1 MANKQSDLDLQTLPL
16 TEGLGISEELT
27 EASPARP
34 RLVWIN
40 ATNQTTTP
48 SSQLGSGHS
57 VTRALCHC
65 NPALANLAST
75 SSLLM
80 LQGPIGPLFS
90 RIARWKRNAGHQVKR
105 VVFNAGDEAYGTDAD
120 ILYFRHGL
128 NEWSDHLRTYLLD
141 NKVDGVLLF
150 GQSRAYH
157 EHAIRLCQLMGIPV
171 FVMEEGYVRP
181 GFLTLEMTGVNAL
194 SSTLQT
200 CVLSPESASRE
211 MPPASV
217 RWHRCKLTFHAIAY
231 YLRMKTGAWRYPRYV
246 HHRHD
251 ALWRYAAY
259 WVIAAAIYPFT
270 RLQDKKTLHRLDID
284 KPYFFVPMQI
294 DSDAQIVFHSR
305 YKNVAEFID
314 QVLKSFAEHAPA
326 DAQLV
331 IKQHPLARGRL
342 GERHR
347 ILQKAAD
354 LGIADRVIFVHF
366 CRIYQLLDRVAGVV
380 TVNST
385 VGVQAIAHG
394 APLKIMGEAI
404 YDHPDVADPQPLDS
418 FWAHPRKPD
427 PELANAFH
435 RQLKLLTQVP
445 AALYDAASVPL
456 RWSEL
461 LSPRRR
467 RDA

>member
-1 MANKQSDLDLQTLPL
+1 LDEAANIGSTN
-16 TEGLGISEELT
+16 
-27 EASPARP
+27 A
-34 RLVWIN
+34 RLVWVN
-40 ATNQTTTP
+40 GGNQGSVST
-48 SSQLGSGHS
+48 SSLGIRAPE
-57 VTRALCHC
+57 TRAICDA
-65 NPALANLAST
+65 NPALANLAGT

-90 RIARWKRNAGHQVKR
+90 RIARWKRKAGHR
-105 VVFNAGDEAYGTDAD
+105 VTRIVFNAGDAADGSDAD
-120 ILYFRHGL
+120 IVVYRHGL
-128 NEWSDHLRTYLLD
+128 AVWTDHLRTCLID

-150 GQSRAYH
+150 GQSRRYH
-157 EHAIRLCQLMGIPV
+157 QEAIRLCQRMSMPV
-171 FVMEEGYVRP
+171 FVMEEGYIRP

-200 CVLSPESASRE
+200 WALSTEPTSRE
-211 MPPASV
+211 MAPASV

-231 YLRMKTGAWRYPRYV
+231 YVRMKAGAWRYPRYV
-246 HHRHD
+246 HHRPD

-259 WVIAAAIYPFT
+259 WVLVAAIYPFT
-270 RLQDKKTLHRLDID
+270 WLQDKKTLRRLDID

-314 QVLKSFAEHAPA
+314 EVLHSFATHAPA

-342 GERHR
+342 GDRQR
-347 ILQKAAD
+347 ILQKASD
-354 LGIADRVIFVHF
+354 LGIADRIIFVHF
-366 CRIYQLLDRVAGVV
+366 CRIYQLLERVAGVV

-404 YDHPDVADPQPLDS
+404 YDHPDVADAQPLDG

-427 PELANAFH
+427 PEQAKAFH